1 MRAPGLSRFLGAAV
15 LAVAAAVPAAQARDE
30 RLLYDIQQALSS
42 PQGRDRFDETVEF
55 YWGDQP
61 HPEPLESF
69 GIHTAER
76 KTFAP
81 IRTDADAC
89 RRAFIEALAS
99 LRDRA
104 KAAGGNA
111 VVGIKSIYRN
121 REFRSETEYE
131 CRGGYVVTGVSLEG
145 RLVRLPE
152 HGVTAIR

>member
-1 MRAPGLSRFLGAAV
+1 MRSR
-15 LAVAAAVPAAQARDE
+15 LAAAAVVAATLAIPAAQARDE
-30 RLLYDIQQALSS
+30 RLLDDIAAALES
-42 PQGRDRFDETVEF
+42 PEGRDRFDETVEF

-81 IRTDADAC
+81 IRTDTDAC

-145 RLVRLPE
+145 RLVRLPPR
-152 HGVTAIR
+152 GVSAVR